1 MREPLLRIRFLTR
14 VVVVMLS
21 MVRAILYRMV
31 KSPSNWAYTCAM
43 VGCSCILAF
52 AIWLSQQPSLGL
64 GSIIEGNLSQMS
76 ILQIFGYS
84 FVSGSFISMLEGV
97 YIASFFSADF
107 KTGYIKNYIQASG
120 GRFAYLVAAVI
131 ASLVAV
137 IWFMVVG
144 VFSTSISLFV
154 VGQDYQLPTLED
166 AFLWFA
172 QVVVVITAYMI
183 ITLLVV
189 IITKNSTAG
198 VIAGILLGGGA
209 VETILNLV
217 LSNIPGMPYA
227 VQMCMN
233 NYLSMDLTA
242 LVAGDLTG
250 TNAFLDGGITLAVV
264 VVLAALVMRRRSL
277 A

>member
-1 MREPLLRIRFLTR
+1 MREPLLRIRFLIR

-21 MVRAILYRMV
+21 MIRAILYRMV

-43 VGCSCILAF
+43 VGCSCILAL

-64 GSIIEGNLSQMS
+64 GSIIAGNLSQMS

-84 FVSGSFISMLEGV
+84 FVSGSFISMLAGV

-120 GRFAYLVAAVI
+120 GRFAYLVAAVV
-131 ASLVAV
+131 ASFVAV

-154 VGQDYQLPTLED
+154 AGQDYQLPTLED

-250 TNAFLDGGITLAVV
+250 TNAFLDGGITLAIV

>member
-84 FVSGSFISMLEGV
+84 FVSGSFISMLAGV

-137 IWFMVVG
+137 IWFMVRSFFYEH
-144 VFSTSISLFV
+144 FSVCSRARLSAANARGCFFV
-154 VGQDYQLPTLED
+154 VRSSGRGNYRLYDY
-166 AFLWFA
+166 
-172 QVVVVITAYMI
+172 
-183 ITLLVV
+183 
-189 IITKNSTAG
+189 
-198 VIAGILLGGGA
+198 
-209 VETILNLV
+209 
-217 LSNIPGMPYA
+217 YA
-227 VQMCMN
+227 ACSD
-233 NYLSMDLTA
+233 NY
-242 LVAGDLTG
+242 
-250 TNAFLDGGITLAVV
+250 
-264 VVLAALVMRRRSL
+264 
-277 A
+277 

>member
-43 VGCSCILAF
+43 VGRSCILAF

-84 FVSGSFISMLEGV
+84 FVSGSFISMLAGV

-131 ASLVAV
+131 ASLIAV